1 MESSNVWS
9 LTSFIHVQRNV
20 GILEKIAQP
29 LLAPGP
35 GSNQATRQELE
46 QQYVM
51 SYYTIVNY
59 GLGESVYVK
68 CLSPWNYKL
77 YRYQVQLDVLRQL
90 EARVRDQLQT
100 QKKQK
105 QNINNHNE
113 ANKQQTLIKL
123 ERDFDRVQVIATNC
137 KAKVARQQKQLQ
149 QRGQA
154 NAANALDNNGSST
167 VTNSAAESLQQE
179 QQRFQLQLQQDRLH
193 QEIMTEREQEIRNIN
208 KGMHQVNEIYKD
220 LAHIVGSQQEHVDQI
235 ETQMDNAKGNA
246 ESGLSQVQK
255 ANEKYNQSQCTIS

>member
-1 MESSNVWS
+1 
-9 LTSFIHVQRNV
+9 V
-20 GILEKIAQP
+20 GILEKIAQSM
-29 LLAPGP
+29 LTPGP
-35 GSNQATRQELE
+35 GSNQSTRQELE
-46 QQYVM
+46 QQYVTLQVM
-51 SYYTIVNY
+51 SWYGIVASRVLLILTMIDYSLACIVIVEYSYCN
-59 GLGESVYVK
+59 
-68 CLSPWNYKL
+68 C
-77 YRYQVQLDVLRQL
+77 RYQVQLDVLRQL
-90 EARVRDQLQT
+90 EARTREQLQT
-100 QKKQK
+100 QRKIKP
-105 QNINNHNE
+105 NINNNSE

-123 ERDFDRVQVIATNC
+123 ERDFDRVQVIATNT

-154 NAANALDNNGSST
+154 NAANAARNNNNNT
-167 VTNSAAESLQQE
+167 PTHINAAAESLQQD

>member
-1 MESSNVWS
+1 M
-9 LTSFIHVQRNV
+9 
-20 GILEKIAQP
+20 
-29 LLAPGP
+29 
-35 GSNQATRQELE
+35 
-46 QQYVM
+46 
-51 SYYTIVNY
+51 
-59 GLGESVYVK
+59 
-68 CLSPWNYKL
+68 
-77 YRYQVQLDVLRQL
+77 DVLRQL

-137 KAKVARQQKQLQ
+137 KAKMARQQKQLQ
-149 QRGQA
+149 QRGQQA
-154 NAANALDNNGSST
+154 NNAANNKNNNGSST

-179 QQRFQLQLQQDRLH
+179 QQRFQLQLQQDQLH